1 MPSVRCA
8 VLLSSVT
15 FLLAGARAS
24 EAQPLESMVEGQAH
38 VVVGADR
45 DYPPYE
51 FLDRSGKPAGYNCD
65 LTRAIGEVMGMSI
78 EFRFGKWSEM
88 RKGLM
93 SGEIDALQG
102 ISYSDERAR
111 DLDFAPPHA
120 IVHHAIFARRETPPV
135 SSLDELRGKKVIVFK
150 GGIMD
155 ETLTRRGMGADV
167 VRTAAPEDALRLLA
181 SGQHD
186 YVALALLPGI
196 YITRELQLTNVSPV
210 ARRVLAERYG
220 YAVKKGN
227 LELLARFNEGLAI
240 LKKTGRY
247 DAIHAQWLGVLEPQ
261 GIGMATI
268 LKYGSL
274 ALLPF
279 LLVLGG
285 TVAWS
290 RSLQNLVAQRTES
303 LALEVAE
310 RKRSEEQLRLNQQQL
325 VQADKMAALGVLVS
339 GVAHEINNPNGYILL
354 NMPILKAAF
363 LDAIEALDRHR
374 DALGGD
380 FTLAGIPYSRMR
392 EELPHMLDEMLA
404 GGRRIKHIVAD
415 LKDFARREDAPTLE
429 PLDLNGVV
437 RAAVRLVDNSIQK
450 ATRHFELDLAPDLP
464 KVRGNGQRIEQVVVN
479 LLLNACQAVPDP
491 DRGIR
496 VRSRRDASRGEV
508 VLEVIDDG
516 VGIPAENIPRLA
528 DPFFT
533 TKRETGG
540 TGLGLSVSVGIV
552 KEHGG
557 RLEFGSE
564 VGKGTT
570 ATLSLPE
577 TLPARP

>member
-1 MPSVRCA
+1 M
-8 VLLSSVT
+8 L
-15 FLLAGARAS
+15 LLAAPRAGG
-24 EAQPLESMVEGQAH
+24 AQPLELAPEPPSR

-51 FLDRSGKPAGYNCD
+51 FLDRDGKPAGYNVD
-65 LTRAIGEVMGMSI
+65 LTRAIGDVMGMAV
-78 EFRFGKWSEM
+78 EFRFGTWSEI
-88 RKGLM
+88 RAGLM

-102 ISYSDERAR
+102 ISWSEERAQE
-111 DLDFAPPHA
+111 LDFAPPHA

-135 SSLDELRGKKVIVFK
+135 ATLDELRGKKVIVFG
-150 GGIMD
+150 GGILD
-155 ETLTRRGMGADV
+155 ETLTRRGMGADLI
-167 VRTAAPEDALRLLA
+167 RTATPADALRLLS

-196 YITRELQLTNVSPV
+196 YITRELRLTNVVPV

-227 LELLARFNEGLAI
+227 VELLARFNEGLAI

-261 GIGMATI
+261 GIGMASV
-268 LKYGSL
+268 LRYGSL

-285 TVAWS
+285 TFLWS
-290 RSLQNLVAQRTES
+290 RSLQKVVAQRTES
-303 LALEVAE
+303 LAREVAE

-363 LDAIEALDRHR
+363 LDALEILDEHR
-374 DALGGD
+374 AAQGGEL
-380 FTLAGIPYSRMR
+380 TLAGIPYARMR
-392 EELPHMLDEMLA
+392 QELPRMLDEMLA

-415 LKDFARREDAPTLE
+415 LKDFARREDAPRLE
-429 PLDLNGVV
+429 PMDLNGVV
-437 RAAVRLVDNSIQK
+437 RAAVRLVDNSLQK
-450 ATRHFELDLAPDLP
+450 ATRRFELDLAADLP
-464 KVRGNGQRIEQVVVN
+464 RVRGNAQRIEQVVVN
-479 LLLNACQAVPDP
+479 LLLNACQALPDP
-491 DRGIR
+491 ERGIR
-496 VRSRRDASRGEV
+496 ARSRCDAALGEV
-508 VLEVIDDG
+508 VLEVADEG
-516 VGIPAENIPRLA
+516 VGIPPEHLPQLA

-540 TGLGLSVSVGIV
+540 TGLGLSVSIGIV

-557 RLEFGSE
+557 RLEFASR
-564 VGKGTT
+564 VGAGTT
-570 ATLSLPE
+570 ATLA
-577 TLPARP
+577 LPAIAQAAT